1 MGFEEIRRRNEAR
14 KQLMQSKIGGS
25 FVKFAEDQ
33 DCMVVKLVPPFE
45 GYDRVVKTYNGDYKE
60 KPHYRMH
67 ILGDCNLIR
76 GKPISNPQIV
86 LTYQQVRELKDD
98 VAKIWTCPFSAVK
111 AIQREI
117 SKKRSILFARR
128 DGVPKNTNTTYT
140 ILAANQMD
148 DDDWE
153 KLLPKLSRDDIAKLQ
168 EEEKWESI
176 SDEKLQALQS
186 MKAAATSDDKEDT

>member
-1 MGFEEIRRRNEAR
+1 M
-14 KQLMQSKIGGS
+14 K
-25 FVKFAEDQ
+25 FVEDQ
-33 DCMVVKLVPPFE
+33 DCMIVKLAPPFE
-45 GYDRVVKTYNGDYKE
+45 GYDRIVKTYNKEYKE

-67 ILGDCNLIR
+67 ILGDHNLIR
-76 GKPISNPQIV
+76 GKPISNPQII
-86 LTYQQVRELKDD
+86 LTYQQVRDLKDD
-98 VAKIWTCPFSAVK
+98 DAKIWTCPFSAVK
-111 AIQREI
+111 GFQREI
-117 SKKRSILFARR
+117 GKGKSILFVRR

-168 EEEKWESI
+168 EEEKWENI

-186 MKAAATSDDKEDT
+186 MKAATSDDKEDS